1 MFPQLPPDPPPRP
14 GPAQGRVLVARC
26 VGVSLLQRGAGQG
39 RQQCGGE
46 AQTAAEGA
54 LLPAQAWWLRDLSL
68 YSWDRN
74 AVFT

>member
-1 MFPQLPPDPPPRP
+1 MFPQLPPDSPPP
-14 GPAQGRVLVARC
+14 GQAQGTVRVARR

-39 RQQCGGE
+39 RQQRGGE

-54 LLPAQAWWLRDLSL
+54 LLPAQAWWPRDLSL
-68 YSWDRN
+68 YSWDRS